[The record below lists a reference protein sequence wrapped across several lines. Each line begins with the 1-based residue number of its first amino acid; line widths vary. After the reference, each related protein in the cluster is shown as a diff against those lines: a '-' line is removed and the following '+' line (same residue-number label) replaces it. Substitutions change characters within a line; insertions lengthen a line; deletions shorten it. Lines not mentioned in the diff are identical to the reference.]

1 MNTLQANP
9 HARAEYFAR
18 VHRVMDHIETH
29 LGERLTLE
37 ELAAVAN
44 FSPFH
49 FHRVFTA
56 CAGESLYQFIL
67 RLRLERA
74 ACKVAQQAHASLT
87 SIALDCGFGSSAAF
101 SRAFR
106 AEFGLSATEW
116 RRQLR
121 KNRQT
126 VGKDRQDPGSG
137 GPYTP
142 QGRPETDCSGA
153 LPRRRPMN
161 TGKTATKAAGS
172 VRIETMKP
180 TTVAYVRHTGPYA
193 GDAALFGRLFG
204 RVCQWAG
211 PRGLMGPATKFLTIY
226 HDNPDITDED
236 KLRISVCMTVPEGTT
251 AEGEIGVMVMEGGQY
266 AVASFEVDPSEFGA
280 AWNWFMGVWFPS
292 SGYQP
297 DDRHCFEL
305 ALNDPKTHPQHKHIV
320 ELWEPVRP
328 A

>member
-1 MNTLQANP
+1 MLQADP

-74 ACKVAQQAHASLT
+74 ACKVAQQASASLT

-126 VGKDRQDPGSG
+126 VGKDRQDPESG
-137 GPYTP
+137 GTYTP
-142 QGRPETDCSGA
+142 EGRPEAECSGA

-161 TGKTATKAAGS
+161 TGMATKAASS

-251 AEGEIGVMVMEGGQY
+251 GEGEIGVMVMEGGQY

-280 AWNWFMGVWFPS
+280 AWNWFMGAWFPS

-305 ALNDPKTHPQHKHIV
+305 SLNDPKTHPEHKHIV